1 MASSNDGRF
10 TFIPVDWRCK
20 PAQEAIRVHIMRQ
33 RHRQARRDPKTPRV
47 MRHER
52 SSGEEIHFWNSS
64 DEYSGRSKDCESRAD
79 RLSASRECPRL
90 PHSDIGQSP
99 GDEYRSLL
107 LSPSASSPELSETSD
122 SVIYPPLSSPL
133 DVEEILVRHYLQY
146 AGGSQITHQLL
157 RVYRDTAGTF
167 SAFLAIIAANYADE
181 NDAKPLL
188 SIAEME
194 NKALKEVSAQLSQ
207 SPTVPA
213 CSTMMTVAMLASLSE
228 CLSQSDLVESHWRA
242 LQRMV
247 DINGGINRLRM
258 HQDLYSFLLLIE
270 AVVLST
276 ISGSIVQPY
285 TVSIYVDVMNQEL
298 QDFLSKIHQ
307 RFVTSVKTNDD
318 FSPRITDPILT
329 RAFRPR

>member
-1 MASSNDGRF
+1 MSIAKLAPRGVPRFCGYQCFVGELVHLIPSFIRTSRQEESSVALVANTTPWNPDGAALKSLLPRWLPIGRKSFAQMASSNDGRF

-133 DVEEILVRHYLQY
+133 DVEEILVRHCEAYFFGVASSELTILHRSPICRRISDHSSAS
-146 AGGSQITHQLL
+146 AG
-157 RVYRDTAGTF
+157 
-167 SAFLAIIAANYADE
+167 
-181 NDAKPLL
+181 L
-188 SIAEME
+188 SRHCG
-194 NKALKEVSAQLSQ
+194 NFQRLPGDHSRKLCRRKRCK
-207 SPTVPA
+207 T
-213 CSTMMTVAMLASLSE
+213 TSE
-228 CLSQSDLVESHWRA
+228 HS
-242 LQRMV
+242 
-247 DINGGINRLRM
+247 
-258 HQDLYSFLLLIE
+258 
-270 AVVLST
+270 
-276 ISGSIVQPY
+276 
-285 TVSIYVDVMNQEL
+285 
-298 QDFLSKIHQ
+298 
-307 RFVTSVKTNDD
+307 
-318 FSPRITDPILT
+318 
-329 RAFRPR
+329 

>member
-1 MASSNDGRF
+1 
-10 TFIPVDWRCK
+10 
-20 PAQEAIRVHIMRQ
+20 
-33 RHRQARRDPKTPRV
+33 
-47 MRHER
+47 
-52 SSGEEIHFWNSS
+52 
-64 DEYSGRSKDCESRAD
+64 
-79 RLSASRECPRL
+79 
-90 PHSDIGQSP
+90 
-99 GDEYRSLL
+99 
-107 LSPSASSPELSETSD
+107 
-122 SVIYPPLSSPL
+122 
-133 DVEEILVRHYLQY
+133 
-146 AGGSQITHQLL
+146 
-157 RVYRDTAGTF
+157 
-167 SAFLAIIAANYADE
+167 
-181 NDAKPLL
+181 
-188 SIAEME
+188 ME

-329 RAFRPR
+329 VLCQPPYKRDSYSIGKWDRGRLACLLFFTVLDLRSTCLLKDDLCYRAIEAEIVDRAKNNIVYPEELFFVIIRRTIQDRHCQSIWTTMRLICAVKRLCQRDLNTCCRLLTGWLGLPDPLRLTMLLNECSELSDRVSTFS